1 MLIESIILLC
11 GSGLSVSFWY
21 FWQKMYADQ
30 EKNIRLLEYQVP
42 PLYDDVPMVVPAPDY
57 EEDDPRRPLTAPPQY

>member
-1 MLIESIILLC
+1 
-11 GSGLSVSFWY
+11 
-21 FWQKMYADQ
+21 MYADQ

>member
-1 MLIESIILLC
+1 MKSFSEIDTTVKRASKSIGFEWGVAEEL
-11 GSGLSVSFWY
+11 G
-21 FWQKMYADQ
+21 
-30 EKNIRLLEYQVP
+30 KNIRLLEYQVP